1 MSPRGEKDNKKNNN
15 NKTQNI
21 KKKKFGNS
29 LLCHFQLKYPQRETQ
44 SLRSVLN

>member
-21 KKKKFGNS
+21 KKKKLEIPCFVIFN
-29 LLCHFQLKYPQRETQ
+29 
-44 SLRSVLN
+44 

>member
-1 MSPRGEKDNKKNNN
+1 MSPRGEKDNKKIIII
-15 NKTQNI
+15 KHRI
-21 KKKKFGNS
+21 SRKKKIGNS